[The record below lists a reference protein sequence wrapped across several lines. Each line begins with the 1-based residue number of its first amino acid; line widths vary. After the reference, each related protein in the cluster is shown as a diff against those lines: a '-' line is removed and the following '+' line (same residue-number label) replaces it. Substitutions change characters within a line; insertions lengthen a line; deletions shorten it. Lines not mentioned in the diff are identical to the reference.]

1 MADSKESYKFDLG
14 VEGLRIVLPMET
26 KLHGTVSWNY
36 VILIPV

>member
-14 VEGLRIVLPMET
+14 VEGLRIVLAMET